1 MSGFEHPFA
10 LLFLLT
16 PLLYFILHKLNAA
29 SPPVFSFSFADWNGR
44 AFEWKSSVG
53 TAVRFMSKALFTLG
67 YFALVAALAEP
78 TVLEKEKLFMSR
90 GADVV
95 FVVDTSPSMA
105 ALDIAGASRLQAAKQ
120 AISLLARENKGISY
134 GLVACASQAA
144 LLVPPTLDQKTFFER
159 LAAMGVGEMG
169 DGSALGVGISTAVYH
184 LESSAAPVKIIV
196 LLTDG
201 ENNAGA
207 VHPNTAAALAKDNGI
222 LLYIAGIGTKGSV
235 PIEYTDPASG
245 KIYSG
250 YLDSGFNDASLR
262 ALASAGGGSY
272 YSVETLSSLS
282 AALQNITIKNSVR
295 QTYSIKQKKI
305 SFYPHCAAAALLCF
319 CAAWLLRRV
328 YLKEM

>member
-10 LLFLLT
+10 LLFLLA
-16 PLLYFILHKLNAA
+16 PPLYFILYKLNAA
-29 SPPVFSFSFADWNGR
+29 APPVFSLPFADWKGQ
-44 AFEWKSSVG
+44 AFEWKSPLG
-53 TAVRFMSKALFTLG
+53 AAVRFMSKALFGLG
-67 YFALVAALAEP
+67 YAALVFALAEP
-78 TVLEKEKLFMSR
+78 VLLEREKLFMSR
-90 GADVV
+90 GASVI

-120 AISLLARENKGISY
+120 AISLLVRENRGASY

-159 LAAMGVGEMG
+159 LESMGVGEMG

-184 LESSAAPVKIIV
+184 LESSAAPVTIIV

-201 ENNAGA
+201 ENNAGS

-235 PIEYTDPASG
+235 PIEYTDPESG
-245 KIYSG
+245 KVYSG
-250 YLDSGFNDASLR
+250 YLDSGFDDASLR
-262 ALASAGGGSY
+262 ALAASGGGSY
-272 YSVETLSSLS
+272 YPVETLSSLS
-282 AALQNITIKNSVR
+282 AALQNITIKNSVQ
-295 QTYSIKQKKI
+295 QTYSIRQKKI